1 MSSIDITA
9 SSAQEVFS
17 LLGSGH
23 SENVYE
29 TAMDIEL
36 KLQGILDHRR
46 QVPCVLIYK
55 HQPVG
60 TGFID
65 ILVNNYLIVEIKAIA
80 KLTNK
85 DEQQVRKYLA
95 ATGLNH
101 GLLINFGN
109 ELEIVQVHPVD
120 CYINDDPS
128 FPNHVCG
135 RLPHEE
141 GNYDETPSAESGN

>member
-1 MSSIDITA
+1 MSSIDVTS
-9 SSAQEVFS
+9 SSAQEVFR
-17 LLGSGH
+17 LLGCGH
-23 SENVYE
+23 SEAVYE
-29 TAMDIEL
+29 AAMDIEL
-36 KLQGILDHRR
+36 RLQGILEHRR
-46 QVPCVLIYK
+46 QVPCVLTYK
-55 HQPVG
+55 YQPVG

-65 ILVNNYLIVEIKAIA
+65 ILVNSFLIVEIKAIA

-109 ELEIVQVHPVD
+109 ELEIVQVHPVE

-141 GNYDETPSAESGN
+141 GNYEQTIGAED